1 MSESVERTHQY
12 RLAAEKLRRTAEAAT
27 LPEVRNE
34 LLWLASS
41 YERLAADPTHHRI
54 ADGFRHLEMLQEQAR
69 ESPA

>member
-1 MSESVERTHQY
+1 MSESVERTQQY
-12 RLAAEKLRRTAEAAT
+12 LLAAEKLRRTAEGAT

-54 ADGFRHLEMLQEQAR
+54 ADGFRHLDIVQDGAR
-69 ESPA
+69 